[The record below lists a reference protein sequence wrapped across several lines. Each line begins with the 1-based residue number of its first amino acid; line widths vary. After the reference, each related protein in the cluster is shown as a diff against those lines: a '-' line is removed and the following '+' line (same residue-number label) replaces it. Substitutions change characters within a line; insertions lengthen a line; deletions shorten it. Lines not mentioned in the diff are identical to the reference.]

1 MRTSCC
7 NTLYELDPEM
17 GKAIARGEQVLIRPE
32 HLQRISKVSDLWT
45 EFFHNRPMGITI
57 NIAITV
63 GMRQQKILSI
73 AQSAVRNFKSERGRE
88 SVSISKGSVT
98 HKDHCL
104 SRHLSILVFLWNVL
118 VDS

>member
-1 MRTSCC
+1 MFFIPCIKWNKHYYVRTSCC

-32 HLQRISKVSDLWT
+32 HLKRSS
-45 EFFHNRPMGITI
+45 
-57 NIAITV
+57 ITV

-73 AQSAVRNFKSERGRE
+73 AQSAVRNFKSERVRE